1 MQAVFALQGDKAPG
15 RYGFMV
21 ELFRIWWAIL
31 NDHLLHIF
39 KIPQIMTS
47 ICVGMNA
54 DFITLIPK
62 VLVAKNIKE
71 FRPINLTTS
80 LQ

>member
-1 MQAVFALQGDKAPG
+1 
-15 RYGFMV
+15 
-21 ELFRIWWAIL
+21 
-31 NDHLLHIF
+31 
-39 KIPQIMTS
+39 MTS